1 MILTPDPKRRVFAYP
16 APVDLRK
23 GYDGLFGLVEQGL
36 KLDPMCGDLYLFVNE
51 PRKLCKILVWD
62 GSGLCIFAKRL
73 TLGISMLDRQSQG
86 GVLITVDPRLVRTIA
101 DGTSSDRG
109 VLLGR
114 AIAHELGHLLLGRAN
129 HARFGLM
136 RGYWSRDELLRAR
149 AADWQFTGSEAAQ
162 MRRDVLGRL
171 QAAN

>member
-36 KLDPMCGDLYLFVNE
+36 KCDPMCGDLYIFVNE

-73 TLGISMLDRQSQG
+73 TLGTFAKLWREDGKAIRLSQRELAMFVEG
-86 GVLITVDPRLVRTIA
+86 STFFARRPAVAIGEQKFVV
-101 DGTSSDRG
+101 SDR
-109 VLLGR
+109 
-114 AIAHELGHLLLGRAN
+114 A
-129 HARFGLM
+129 M
-136 RGYWSRDELLRAR
+136 
-149 AADWQFTGSEAAQ
+149 
-162 MRRDVLGRL
+162 
-171 QAAN
+171 